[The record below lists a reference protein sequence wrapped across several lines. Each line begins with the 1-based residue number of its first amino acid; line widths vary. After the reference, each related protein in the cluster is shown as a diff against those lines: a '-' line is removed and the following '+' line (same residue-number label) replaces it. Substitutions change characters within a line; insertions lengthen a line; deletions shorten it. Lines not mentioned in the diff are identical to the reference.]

1 MAEQVMPAEVQGGTE
16 EQARGYLA
24 ARGYPPAEAEWV
36 LEQARKFPGRYEYA
50 RPDRYA
56 WAVKH
61 MPGGTW
67 CAGDSTE
74 TERRIT
80 ALGTAARNGWR
91 LVP

>member
-16 EQARGYLA
+16 
-24 ARGYPPAEAEWV
+24 
-36 LEQARKFPGRYEYA
+36 EQARKFPGRYEYA